1 MRSPW
6 FTFAVVGAGWLASFL
21 VVAEARA
28 ATAISFANEIA
39 PVLQQ
44 KCVTCHGPEKQ
55 KGGYR
60 LDSFEWLRKAGESGE
75 PPITDGQVAESQLL
89 KLVTTADE
97 DERMPQKDDPL
108 PADFIEKVRR
118 WIAEGAKFDGANPR
132 QSLADLIPP
141 TAHPAP
147 PEIYPHPIPVLS
159 IALLGDGRSV
169 AIGGYHEVLVCELD
183 SGKLL
188 QRMTNLPER
197 IHALLPM
204 NDGRRLLYAGGYPG
218 RAGEVGLIDL
228 EQTAAVVSPRVL
240 ARSADTML
248 ALAISPDGKDIA
260 AGGADKLIR
269 VINVDDG
276 REIRQLSQHADWV
289 MGLAYSPDGTRL
301 ASASR
306 DGTARIFDPATGEM
320 ICAFREHTG
329 PVFAVT
335 FVGDGTQAA
344 SAGREGHVRF
354 WTTDKGDQKSDL
366 KDIGGEVF
374 KLNIAGD
381 KMLAS
386 AADGSVREISVS
398 ERKVA
403 KRWNGDASATVLCV
417 AAHAGSGL
425 IVSGLSNGKL
435 VIWKPESTDPVASY
449 VAFPLAVKK

>member
-6 FTFAVVGAGWLASFL
+6 FTFAVVGAAWLASFL
-21 VVAEARA
+21 AATESRA
-28 ATAISFANEIA
+28 STAISFAKEIA

-60 LDSFEWLRKAGESGE
+60 LDSFEWLRKTGESGE
-75 PPITDGQVAESQLL
+75 PPIIDGLVAESHLL

-118 WIAEGAKFDGANPR
+118 WIAEGAKFDGANPK
-132 QSLADLIPP
+132 QSLADLIPS

-147 PEIYPHPIPVLS
+147 PELYPHPIPVLS
-159 IALLGDGRSV
+159 IALLGDDRRV
-169 AIGGYHEVLVCELD
+169 AMGGYHEVLVRALD

-188 QRMTNLPER
+188 HRLTNLPER
-197 IHALLPM
+197 IHALLSL
-204 NDGRRLLYAGGYPG
+204 NEGRRLLYAGGYPG

-228 EQTAAVVSPRVL
+228 EQTADVVPPRVL
-240 ARSADTML
+240 ARSADTVL
-248 ALAISPDGKDIA
+248 ALAISPDGKHIA

-276 REIRQLSQHADWV
+276 REIRQLTQHADWV

-354 WTTDKGDQKSDL
+354 WATDKGDQKSDL
-366 KDIGGEVF
+366 KELGGEVF
-374 KLNIAGD
+374 GLVVGGD
-381 KMLAS
+381 KLFAS
-386 AADGSVREISVS
+386 VADGSVREIAVS

-403 KRWNGDASATVLCV
+403 KRWNGEASAAVLCV

-435 VIWKPESTDPVASY
+435 VAWKKESADPSATF
-449 VAFPLAVKK
+449 VAFPMAEKK